1 MCIVISYRDK
11 NAHTFN
17 GDKFPLKKNSLHI
30 KDAMKWRKSRKWSK
44 LIAKETH
51 DSCAATFQFELYIN
65 SLKKKKRELKYFLL
79 TG

>member
-30 KDAMKWRKSRKWSK
+30 KDAMKGRKSRKWSK

-51 DSCAATFQFELYIN
+51 DSCAATFQFELYN
-65 SLKKKKRELKYFLL
+65 SFFFFKRELKYFLL